1 MRCKLESA
9 AQSIFEKGSISSEI
23 SCQSLASK
31 PYPYRAIR
39 TAVHRSFVP
48 GMTHI
53 SEKQESVRLCIF
65 PKNSLRC
72 HRTSNSIRGNKKQE
86 IESMNEISQ
95 LLQQRFGMSAD
106 QAQQAESAILDLLK
120 SKVPPQFQG
129 ILDSVLGV
137 SQIGN
142 QTEAGAAAPSG
153 ELGSLLGDAESLFG
167 AK

>member
-1 MRCKLESA
+1 
-9 AQSIFEKGSISSEI
+9 
-23 SCQSLASK
+23 
-31 PYPYRAIR
+31 
-39 TAVHRSFVP
+39 
-48 GMTHI
+48 
-53 SEKQESVRLCIF
+53 
-65 PKNSLRC
+65 
-72 HRTSNSIRGNKKQE
+72 
-86 IESMNEISQ
+86 MNEISQ